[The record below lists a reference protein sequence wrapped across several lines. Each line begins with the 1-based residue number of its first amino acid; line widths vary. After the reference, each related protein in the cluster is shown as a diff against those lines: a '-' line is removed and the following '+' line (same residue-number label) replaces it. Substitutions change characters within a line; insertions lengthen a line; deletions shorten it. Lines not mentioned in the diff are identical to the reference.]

1 MTHGATQIDQTTFGQ
16 QNDMFSI
23 FHGESI
29 HLRLDISLF
38 GAILFQPLH
47 INFTVEMTNVTH
59 NGVIPHTLKVF
70 SCDDV
75 FTSSSGDENLDA
87 IDTILCNLQKKNNYF
102 SIFISY
108 TSLEHW
114 IKWRKILPREYY
126 KYGLWPK
133 SKENFLST

>member
-29 HLRLDISLF
+29 HLRLDVSLF

-47 INFTVEMTNVTH
+47 INFTVEMTNVTN

-87 IDTILCNLQKKNNYF
+87 IDTILCNLQKKIIIFQF
-102 SIFISY
+102 S
-108 TSLEHW
+108 TTLEH
-114 IKWRKILPREYY
+114 
-126 KYGLWPK
+126 
-133 SKENFLST
+133 

>member
-29 HLRLDISLF
+29 HLRLDVSLF

-47 INFTVEMTNVTH
+47 INFTVEMTNVTN

-87 IDTILCNLQKKNNYF
+87 IDTILCNLQKKKLFFNF
-102 SIFISY
+102 
-108 TSLEHW
+108 H
-114 IKWRKILPREYY
+114 ILYVFRT
-126 KYGLWPK
+126 L
-133 SKENFLST
+133 N

>member
-29 HLRLDISLF
+29 HLRLDVSLF
-38 GAILFQPLH
+38 GAVLFQPLH
-47 INFTVEMTNVTH
+47 INFTVEMTNVTN

-108 TSLEHW
+108 TTSLEH
-114 IKWRKILPREYY
+114 
-126 KYGLWPK
+126 
-133 SKENFLST
+133 